1 MNAVVSTKVMDWTK
15 YSLDEWLSQYGAYIQ
30 TCRMR
35 GGSAPNDLGIN
46 QIYWLVCESI
56 GEVKRKD
63 QVICMIDDYEAE
75 QVRKL
80 IYDVKTSE
88 RICKSAKV
96 AVSLFIE
103 KHVRG
108 LSLDQMVRE
117 FALSRSSINNMVY
130 AGKYYLAGHDKRLV
144 I

>member
-1 MNAVVSTKVMDWTK
+1 MNWSKFTAEDWLK
-15 YSLDEWLSQYGAYIQ
+15 QYGAYIQ

-63 QVICMIDDYEAE
+63 QAICVIDDYEAE

-88 RICKSAKV
+88 RICKTAKV

-103 KHVRG
+103 KNVRG
-108 LSLDQMVRE
+108 MSLDQMVKE
-117 FALSRSSINNMVY
+117 FTMSRSSINNMTF
-130 AGKYYLAGHDKRLV
+130 AGKFYLCGHDKRLK
-144 I
+144 IE